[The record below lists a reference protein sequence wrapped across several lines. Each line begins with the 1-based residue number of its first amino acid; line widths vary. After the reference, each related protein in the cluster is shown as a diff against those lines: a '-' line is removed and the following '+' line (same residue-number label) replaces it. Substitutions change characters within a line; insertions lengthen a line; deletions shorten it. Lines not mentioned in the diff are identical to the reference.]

1 MRSGRI
7 ERKGNDFIHHRGSSG
22 GGPAHATLT
31 KATYAT
37 FRDAPFVVN
46 YNTGLIVVH
55 IMAWSFRLF
64 AFVPLGL
71 ITLIS
76 HLIYLLPLLSFLLFG
91 ILLRCLLNDIEK
103 ILLWKLQRYEIRYAQ
118 FRAQQSNFMRNS
130 ILRLYVGEETIS
142 PKLSKKSKLEGLWKN
157 LCQQNFQTSAQ
168 VYVYITLCQS
178 KKLPKGHLEDIK

>member
-55 IMAWSFRLF
+55 IGVVLSSVCVRASRPHHAYFSPYLFTPSFIFPLVWHSF
-64 AFVPLGL
+64 EVP
-71 ITLIS
+71 
-76 HLIYLLPLLSFLLFG
+76 F
-91 ILLRCLLNDIEK
+91 E
-103 ILLWKLQRYEIRYAQ
+103 RYRKNPTVKVTAIR
-118 FRAQQSNFMRNS
+118 N
-130 ILRLYVGEETIS
+130 
-142 PKLSKKSKLEGLWKN
+142 
-157 LCQQNFQTSAQ
+157 
-168 VYVYITLCQS
+168 
-178 KKLPKGHLEDIK
+178 